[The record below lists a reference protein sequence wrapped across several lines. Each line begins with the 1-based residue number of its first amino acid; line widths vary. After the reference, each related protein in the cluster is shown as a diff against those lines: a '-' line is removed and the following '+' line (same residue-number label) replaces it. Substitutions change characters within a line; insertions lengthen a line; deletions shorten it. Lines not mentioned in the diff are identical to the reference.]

1 MALIEDMFNG
11 SFATGLVIG
20 AGALLLGPTA
30 VQTVSGILR
39 PAAKTAIKGAIVFY
53 KKSLAE
59 LGEMASD
66 LVAEAR
72 AELEQEARDGGQ
84 AASARRDESSQPA
97 E

>member
-1 MALIEDMFNG
+1 
-11 SFATGLVIG
+11 
-20 AGALLLGPTA
+20 
-30 VQTVSGILR
+30 LR

-53 KKSLAE
+53 EKSFAE

-72 AELEQEARDGGQ
+72 AELEQEVRDGGQ
-84 AASARRDESSQPA
+84 AAPARHDETPQPA

>member
-1 MALIEDMFNG
+1 MALIEDLFKG
-11 SFATGLVIG
+11 SLATGLAIG

-30 VQTVSGILR
+30 VQTMGGILR
-39 PAAKTAIKGAIVFY
+39 PAAKAAIKGAMVFY
-53 KKSLAE
+53 RESLAE

-72 AELEQEARDGGQ
+72 AELEQAARDDGQ
-84 AASARRDESSQPA
+84 AGSARRDTGSQST